1 MFHPP
6 SLTKR
11 YWLLSREQIMGTKET
26 ISDPNNSFNEFEI
39 EKNMA
44 NKQGINDVN
53 NVVDSQPLCI
63 NY

>member
-6 SLTKR
+6 SLTKM
-11 YWLLSREQIMGTKET
+11 YWLLSREQIMGTEET

>member
-1 MFHPP
+1 
-6 SLTKR
+6 
-11 YWLLSREQIMGTKET
+11 MGTEET

-44 NKQGINDVN
+44 NKQAINDVN